1 MVKKFGLGRGLG
13 SLIPDDKDQAEVNFW
28 GDDNIN
34 DKQTDQPAETDD
46 ELSIKDEHKTIY
58 VDPYSIS
65 TSHFQP
71 RKLFEHTALEELV
84 NSIKEHGILEPLI
97 VSPLG
102 KGKYRLIAG
111 ERRLRAAKILNLDKV
126 PVIVRSVSEQQRLEM
141 SLIENVQR
149 RDLNPLEE
157 AHAYKRL
164 IDEFN
169 MTQEEVSR
177 HVGKSRSKIANTLRL
192 LTLPDE
198 IKKFIMSGKLSEGH
212 AKVILE
218 VDDPLEQLK
227 LAKSIMQ
234 RSISVRDTEK
244 IVKRKK
250 RKTSL
255 PLNKEMQR
263 WESELSQ
270 YLQTKVRILPKKRK
284 GGVIQIE
291 YYHEEELLTIF
302 KKILGNKT
310 SE

>member
-13 SLIPDDKDQAEVNFW
+13 SLIPDDKDQADINFW
-28 GDDNIN
+28 GNEQN
-34 DKQTDQPAETDD
+34 NTKQAED
-46 ELSIKDEHKTIY
+46 EIEDSSAQATGDEHKVIY

-71 RKLFEHTALEELV
+71 RQLFEHTALEELV

-102 KGKYRLIAG
+102 KGKYKLIAG

-141 SLIENVQR
+141 SLIENIQR

-192 LTLPDE
+192 LTLPEE
-198 IKKFIMSGKLSEGH
+198 IQKFIMAGKLTEGH

-218 VDDPLEQLK
+218 IDDPQEQLK

-234 RSISVRDTEK
+234 RGISVRDTER
-244 IVKRKK
+244 IVKGKK
-250 RKTSL
+250 KKVPS
-255 PLNKEMQR
+255 PVNKKIEK
-263 WESELSQ
+263 WEKELSQ
-270 YLQTKVRILPKKRK
+270 YLQTKVNITPKRRK

-291 YYHEEELLTIF
+291 YYHEEELSSIL
-302 KKILGNKT
+302 KKILNKKIDD
-310 SE
+310 